1 MKRLIAKAKRRNK
14 RKLRI
19 RDVVKG
25 TAVRPRLSVFK
36 SNKHLFVQAI
46 DDLTG
51 KTLASV
57 SDTEKELVEVKVTV
71 DGVKKLGQ
79 VFGARLKEKKISTA
93 VFDRNGFKYH
103 GVIQSFADAVREAG
117 IQF

>member
-1 MKRLIAKAKRRNK
+1 MKKLVEKNKRREK

-19 RDVVKG
+19 RNIVKG
-25 TAVRPRLSVFK
+25 TASRPRVSVFR
-36 SNKHLFVQAI
+36 SNKHLFAQVI
-46 DDLTG
+46 DDEAG
-51 KTLASV
+51 RTLVSV
-57 SDTEKELVEVKVTV
+57 SDLEKSFKEIKITVE
-71 DGVKKLGQ
+71 GVKTLGQ
-79 VFGARLKEKKISTA
+79 ALGMRLKEKKISTA